1 MNIHLHE
8 NDIPSEITFSR
19 AIAVD
24 TETTGLNLKRDRLCL
39 VQLSD
44 GDGNAHLIRFTNRLY
59 QAPNLIALL
68 ENQELVKIFHFAR
81 FDVAVL
87 FEHLNVWCE
96 PLYCT
101 KLASKIARTYTDR
114 HGLKDLCKELLG
126 KELSKGQQSSDWGAA
141 SLSPEQQTYAA
152 NDVLY
157 LHQLREKLDSIL
169 EREGRQQLAMDCFS
183 FIQSRAKLD
192 LSGWATGDIFSH

>member
-8 NDIPSEITFSR
+8 NDIPGEITFSG

-39 VQLSD
+39 VQLSG
-44 GDGNAHLIRFTNRLY
+44 GDGTAHLIRFANGLY
-59 QAPNLIALL
+59 QAPNLAAVL
-68 ENQELVKIFHFAR
+68 ENQKIVKIFHFAR

-87 FEHLNVWCE
+87 FEHLNIWCE
-96 PLYCT
+96 PVYCT

-114 HGLKDLCKELLG
+114 HSLKDLCRELLG
-126 KELSKGQQSSDWGAA
+126 KELSKAHQSSDWGAD
-141 SLSPEQQTYAA
+141 SLSAEQQAYAA

-157 LHQLREKLDSIL
+157 LHELREKLDSIL
-169 EREGRQQLAMDCFS
+169 DREGRKELAVECFS
-183 FIQSRAKLD
+183 FVQSRARLD
-192 LSGWATGDIFSH
+192 LSGWANTDIFSH

>member
-1 MNIHLHE
+1 MNIYLHE
-8 NDIPSEITFSR
+8 NDIPEGVSFSG

-39 VQLSD
+39 VQLSG
-44 GDGNAHLIRFTNRLY
+44 GDGNAHLIRFAKRSY
-59 QAPNLIALL
+59 EAPNLVALL
-68 ENQELVKIFHFAR
+68 GNPDLIKIFHFAR

-87 FEHLNVWCE
+87 FQHLNVWCE

-101 KLASKIARTYTDR
+101 KVASKIARTYTDK
-114 HGLKDLCKELLG
+114 HGLKDLCRELLG
-126 KELSKGQQSSDWGAA
+126 KELSKAHQSSDWGAD

-157 LHQLREKLDSIL
+157 LHELR
-169 EREGRQQLAMDCFS
+169 
-183 FIQSRAKLD
+183 
-192 LSGWATGDIFSH
+192 

>member
-1 MNIHLHE
+1 MNIYLHE
-8 NDIPSEITFSR
+8 NDIPEGVSFSG

-39 VQLSD
+39 VQLSG
-44 GDGNAHLIRFTNRLY
+44 GDGNAHLIRFAKRSY
-59 QAPNLIALL
+59 EAPNLVALL
-68 ENQELVKIFHFAR
+68 GNRELVKIFHFAR

-87 FEHLNVWCE
+87 FQHLNVWCE

-101 KLASKIARTYTDR
+101 KVASKIARTYTDK
-114 HGLKDLCKELLG
+114 HGLKDLCRELLG
-126 KELSKGQQSSDWGAA
+126 KELSKAHQSSDWGAD

-157 LHQLREKLDSIL
+157 LHELREKLNSIL
-169 EREGRQQLAMDCFS
+169 DREDRQRLTTECFS

-192 LSGWATGDIFSH
+192 LSGWANTDIFSH